1 MRNNVIQ
8 TARPENFSKDL
19 WRDSIFWTK
28 TIPCWNGEDSRKYQD
43 NADHSDKNK
52 VGSRKDVKHNRIR
65 LAKQARQR
73 SKGISE
79 TKAD

>member
-8 TARPENFSKDL
+8 TARPENFSQDL

-28 TIPCWNGEDSRKYQD
+28 TIPCRNGEDSRKYQD
-43 NADHSDKNK
+43 NADHSGKNK
-52 VGSRKDVKHNRIR
+52 VGSRKDVKRNCIR

-79 TKAD
+79 TKAY